1 VLTTREHLGKGGFI
15 MGQEALTRANVFE
28 LFGESIQVSYSSP
41 NVLGGP
47 RLSYRDAQRSLVFQ
61 GNDIRS
67 QNTEFGEVITVTLE
81 AIPDFRTVTF
91 TLILP
96 VVTVMFQGSGTYIR
110 VPGVTATNPTTLGGP
125 PQVQNDSMRSSCC
138 KARPSLS

>member
-1 VLTTREHLGKGGFI
+1 

-47 RLSYRDAQRSLVFQ
+47 RLSYRDAQRSLVCQ
-61 GNDIRS
+61 GADIRS
-67 QNTEFGEVITVTLE
+67 QNTELGEVITVTLE

-96 VVTVMFQGSGTYIR
+96 IVTVMFPSGSTYIR

-125 PQVQNDSMRSSCC
+125 PPGPERLYAVVMLQGTAQYIVT
-138 KARPSLS
+138 